1 MRTWFRRVWHL
12 VNRRRHERDLVREM
26 QEHRESMHD
35 PSAFG
40 DAHRLL
46 EQSRDAWG
54 WNWLDDAAQDFAIG
68 VRTLLRSPSFAVTA
82 TLILSFGIGLNLTL
96 YQMLRGALLRPPAI
110 ASVASVA
117 RFHRVEPHS
126 SSTSVPYPVA
136 EFVKENNSVLA
147 AVMVEAGSNIG
158 WGQDAA
164 EQIEASFV
172 STNWF
177 DELGY
182 GPLHGRLLSD
192 ALDANADAPAVVL
205 GYTFWQSRL
214 GGDSHAVGRIAY
226 LDRKPVTIVGIA
238 PKEMPGLDFDVPDVF
253 VPIAHREY
261 FYPDSAFLRAWNTET
276 VAMYGRFRP
285 GISRI
290 AARDGLRSTM
300 QALARERRE
309 IKPDQWLEPVMATD
323 NFMRAKERREIMAV
337 ASLIAA
343 LTSLVLIVVAAN
355 LGNLVMSRA
364 MGRVREFG
372 LRMALG
378 ARRGRIVRQ
387 LVVESVPL
395 VILGTLG
402 SLLLASVTAT
412 LIASLVQLPPY
423 LDFGLDWRTLFMAV
437 ALAALALVVV
447 GVLPAWKVAQQ
458 HLIDAIKDGGQH
470 LSRALDRAMIR
481 RVMVAAQVAG
491 SCLLLI
497 VAGMMGRSVQR
508 LLQTDLGFDYERAAV
523 LAIPLGRYGLTGN
536 AAQSYWYAVKDRV
549 NANPDVEGAAIVTAP
564 PLGGRVFETSYE
576 DAPGL
581 QVLSQN
587 VDPEYFGVMRIPV
600 VSGRTFAAG
609 ETGALIVSRRLAL
622 VMYGTE
628 NVLGESFPKTAGRAR
643 SSATDVA
650 ELRAPAGTI
659 VGVAADAHS
668 IKVNATDV
676 AELYAALKPSDFS
689 LVYLVAR
696 ARTSAD
702 RLPPILREAASLDP
716 RVIPT
721 AHTLR
726 EDFER
731 RTRGPRIASAISGGI
746 GLVTLAL
753 ACLGIFGVVSYGVAL
768 RTKEIGIRV
777 ALGASRPSL
786 VRVILRQVL
795 TPVALGV
802 IAGLGL
808 AIPAGRAL
816 AREPFYLQNVDPA
829 IFVAAL
835 AVFAAAGAA
844 AALWPA
850 LAMLRNN
857 PIDALRYQ

>member
-1 MRTWFRRVWHL
+1 MGTWFRRVWHL
-12 VNRRRHERDLVREM
+12 INRRRRERDLVREM
-26 QEHRESMHD
+26 HEHRASMHD
-35 PSAFG
+35 PSTFG
-40 DAHRLL
+40 DTHRLV

-54 WNWLDDAAQDFAIG
+54 WNWLDDATQDFAIG

-110 ASVASVA
+110 KSPADVA
-117 RFHRVEPHS
+117 RFHRVAPHS

-136 EFVKENNSVLA
+136 EFVKQNNSVLA

-158 WGQDAA
+158 WGHDAA

-192 ALDANADAPAVVL
+192 ALDTIAGAPCVVL

-214 GGDSHAVGRIAY
+214 GGDANVVGTIAY
-226 LDRKPVTIVGIA
+226 LDRKPVTVVGVA
-238 PKEMPGLDFDVPDVF
+238 PKNMPGLDFDVPDVF
-253 VPIAHREY
+253 IPIAQREY
-261 FYPDSAFLRAWNTET
+261 FYPHSAFLRAWNTET

-285 GISRI
+285 GLSRP
-290 AARDGLRSTM
+290 AVREGLRSTM
-300 QALARERRE
+300 QAIAKEHQE

-323 NFMRAKERREIMAV
+323 NFMRARERREIVAV

-343 LTSLVLIVVAAN
+343 LTGLVLIVVAAN

-364 MGRVREFG
+364 MGRVRELG
-372 LRMALG
+372 VRMALG
-378 ARRGRIVRQ
+378 ARRSRIVRQ

-395 VILGTLG
+395 VVLGALG
-402 SLLLASVTAT
+402 SLLFASVASTI
-412 LIASLVQLPPY
+412 IASAVQLPPY
-423 LDFGLDWRTLFMAV
+423 LDFGLDWRTLFIAV
-437 ALAALALVVV
+437 ALAALALLVV

-458 HLIDAIKDGGQH
+458 HLLDAFKDGGQH
-470 LSRALDRAMIR
+470 LSRALDRALIR

-497 VAGMMGRSVQR
+497 VAGMMVRSVQR
-508 LLQTDLGFDYERAAV
+508 LLQTDQGFDYERAAV
-523 LAIPLGRYGLTGN
+523 LAMPLGRYGMTGHD
-536 AAQSYWYAVKDRV
+536 AQSYWYAVKERV
-549 NANPDVEGAAIVTAP
+549 NANPEVEGAAIVTAP
-564 PLGGRVFETSYE
+564 PLGTRVFETRFD
-576 DAPGL
+576 DAPSV

-587 VDPEYFGVMRIPV
+587 VDPAYFGVMRIPIL
-600 VSGRTFAAG
+600 SGRVFAPG
-609 ETGALIVSRRLAL
+609 ETGALVVSRRLA
-622 VMYGTE
+622 VEMYGTV
-628 NVLGESFPKTAGRAR
+628 NVLGETFPKTAPRGR

-650 ELRAPAGTI
+650 ELRTPQGTI

-676 AELYAALKPSDFS
+676 VELYASLKPADFS

-702 RLPPILREAASLDP
+702 RLPRILREAASLDP

-721 AHTLR
+721 AHAMH
-726 EDFER
+726 EDFDR
-731 RTRGPRIASAISGGI
+731 FTRGPRIASAISGGI

-777 ALGASRPSL
+777 ALGASHASL

-795 TPVALGV
+795 TPVGIGV
-802 IAGLGL
+802 IAGLVL

-816 AREPFYLQNVDPA
+816 AGEPFYLQNVDPSV
-829 IFVAAL
+829 FVSAL
-835 AVFAAAGAA
+835 ALFAAAGAA

-850 LAMLRNN
+850 LATLRNN

>member
-12 VNRRRHERDLVREM
+12 INRRRHERDLVREM
-26 QEHRESMHD
+26 HEHRESMHD
-35 PSAFG
+35 PSTFG
-40 DAHRLL
+40 DTHRLL

-54 WNWLDDAAQDFAIG
+54 WNWLDDATQDFVIG
-68 VRTLLRSPSFAVTA
+68 VRTLLRSPSFTVTA
-82 TLILSFGIGLNLTL
+82 TLILAFGIGLNLTL
-96 YQMLRGALLRPPAI
+96 YQMLQGALLRPPSI
-110 ASVASVA
+110 TSPGSVA
-117 RFHRVEPHS
+117 RFHRVAPHNR
-126 SSTSVPYPVA
+126 STSVPYPVA
-136 EFVKENNSVLA
+136 EFVKANNSVLA

-182 GPLHGRLLSD
+182 GPLRGRLLSD
-192 ALDANADAPAVVL
+192 KLDTIADAPAVVL

-214 GGDSHAVGRIAY
+214 GGDPDAVGRIAY
-226 LDRKPVTIVGIA
+226 LDRRPVTVVGIA
-238 PKEMPGLDFDVPDVF
+238 PKEMPGLDFDVPAVF
-253 VPIAHREY
+253 IPIAQRDY

-285 GISRI
+285 GVSPA
-290 AARDGLRSTM
+290 AAREGIRSTM
-300 QALARERRE
+300 QALARERHE
-309 IKPDQWLEPVMATD
+309 IKPDEWLEPVMATD
-323 NFMRAKERREIMAV
+323 NFMRASERRRTLAA
-337 ASLIAA
+337 ASLLAA
-343 LTSLVLIVVAAN
+343 LTSLVLVVAAAN
-355 LGNLVMSRA
+355 LGNLVMSKA

-395 VILGTLG
+395 VVLGTAG
-402 SLLLASVTAT
+402 SLLFASAT
-412 LIASLVQLPPY
+412 TTLVARVVQLPPY
-423 LDFGLDWRTLFMAV
+423 LDFGLDWRTLFIAV
-437 ALAALALVVV
+437 ALAALALLVV
-447 GVLPAWKVAQQ
+447 GILPAWKVAQQ

-470 LSRALDRAMIR
+470 LSRALDRALIR

-497 VAGMMGRSVQR
+497 VAGMVVRSVHR
-508 LLQTDLGFDYERAAV
+508 LLQTDPGFDYQRAAV
-523 LAIPLGRYGLTGN
+523 LAIPLGRYGMTGN

-549 NANPDVEGAAIVTAP
+549 NANPEVEAAAIVTAP
-564 PLGGRVFETSYE
+564 PLGGRVFETSYG
-576 DAPGL
+576 DAPGV

-587 VDPEYFGVMRIPV
+587 VDPEYFGVMRIPIL
-600 VSGRTFAAG
+600 SGRVFTAA
-609 ETGALIVSRRLAL
+609 ETGAIVVSRRLAL
-622 VMYGTE
+622 EMYGTV
-628 NVLGESFPKTAGRAR
+628 NVLGERFPKTAGRAR
-643 SSATDVA
+643 SSAADVA
-650 ELRAPAGTI
+650 ELRAPAGII

-668 IKVNATDV
+668 IKINATDV
-676 AELYAALKPSDFS
+676 VELYAALKPADFS

-702 RLPPILREAASLDP
+702 RLPRILREAASLDP

-721 AHTLR
+721 AHAMH
-726 EDFER
+726 EDFDR
-731 RTRGPRIASAISGGI
+731 RTRGPRVASAISGGV

-777 ALGASRPSL
+777 ALGASHASL
-786 VRVILRQVL
+786 VRVITRQVL
-795 TPVALGV
+795 TPVGIGV
-802 IAGLGL
+802 SAGLVL
-808 AIPAGRAL
+808 AIPTGRAL
-816 AREPFYLQNVDPA
+816 AGEPFYLQNVDPGA
-829 IFVAAL
+829 FVSAL
-835 AVFAAAGAA
+835 AVFAAAGAV
-844 AALWPA
+844 AALCPA
-850 LAMLRNN
+850 LAMLKSN